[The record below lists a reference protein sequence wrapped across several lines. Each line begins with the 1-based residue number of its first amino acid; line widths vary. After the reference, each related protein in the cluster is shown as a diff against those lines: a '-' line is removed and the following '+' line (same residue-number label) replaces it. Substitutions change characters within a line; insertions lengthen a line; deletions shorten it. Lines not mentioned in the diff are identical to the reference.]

1 MNKHKQYIRRWNC
14 SICGH
19 PIIAHYD
26 FSISRWILKCV
37 CGEDDYYKKLNS
49 SLWGEVDNGDKA

>member
-1 MNKHKQYIRRWNC
+1 MNKHKQYVRRWNC

-49 SLWGEVDNGDKA
+49 KIWSKV